1 MLHNDV
7 CVELTCWLLDMSN
20 NLSSSLMWRLTSFK
34 RSLSL
39 FPITWTFSLASKQS
53 VPSAF
58 TNSWQD
64 MSCSEAT
71 LSWDSSSS
79 CLICCVHNKK
89 YFSKNFGNWREFHD
103 AEWRTFNLV
112 GNYTWAGCCA
122 HTRKEAA
129 VHGIRESGICVLILP
144 LPKKHSRRPRKVSG
158 LSFLI
163 W

>member
-1 MLHNDV
+1 MPHTDV
-7 CVELTCWLLDMSN
+7 CSELTCWLLDRSN
-20 NLSSSLMWRLTSFK
+20 DFSSSLMWWPTSFK
-34 RSLSL
+34 RSLSR

-71 LSWDSSSS
+71 LSWDSNSSR
-79 CLICCVHNKK
+79 LICYAYNKTW
-89 YFSKNFGNWREFHD
+89 FTKNMWSLEKVQGD
-103 AEWRTFNLV
+103 ITLTEWAIIPEDQNAVLAQGRLHSPWHLGGRGLCFNPASDRTHSTRCLNLFD
-112 GNYTWAGCCA
+112 
-122 HTRKEAA
+122 
-129 VHGIRESGICVLILP
+129 
-144 LPKKHSRRPRKVSG
+144 